1 MEQYHLLI
9 IIAITFFIIEM
20 FTPLFVAASIGIGL
34 LCAALGNYIE
44 LNTEWQIYLFSAG
57 LLLSFVSIRPLL
69 RKLDVEKSTNS
80 DRLIGMEAIVT
91 EEIINNNTGRV
102 KIEGDFWQA
111 KSIDGSDINK
121 NERVK
126 IINYQSIVLIVKK
139 IN

>member
-1 MEQYHLLI
+1 
-9 IIAITFFIIEM
+9 M